1 MNDTLKEYVTI
12 TIAVCISVLVAL
24 ASAQGSLISGE
35 YPVLFICLFIAF
47 IIQWIV
53 FIPSFYFS
61 TERFY
66 DLTGSITY
74 MIVIV
79 TALYHKS
86 EFIGSR
92 SDLRSLLIAG
102 FVIIWALRLGSFL
115 FLRVL
120 KDKEDR
126 RFSEWKK
133 NFHQFLRVWTL
144 QGLWVFLTSVAA
156 VTAITSRKIIE
167 PDLFLYIGSFLWVFG
182 FLFESIADYQ
192 KRKFRSENKN
202 KFIQS
207 GLWSVSRHPNYFGE
221 IVLWF
226 GIGDVPAVLTAFL
239 ISFFPIVVNVAT
251 GLATIEPE
259 LEDVLRALGA
269 NRYQIMTKVGIPR
282 SLPYFFGSLKI
293 AITLAFVG
301 SVISETVAANSGI
314 GHMMLTA
321 QSNFEVPLVFAG
333 LVALAIEGIG
343 MYAIMALIEK
353 KFTFW
358 AHRSQFGS

>member
-12 TIAVCISVLVAL
+12 TVAVCISVLVAL

-53 FIPSFYFS
+53 FLPSFYFS

-226 GIGDVPAVLTAFL
+226 GIALIAFPTLVGSQYISL
-239 ISFFPIVVNVAT
+239 ISPVFVYLLLTRVSGVHILEKHADDTWGKKKDYKAYKEKTPVLFP
-251 GLATIEPE
+251 
-259 LEDVLRALGA
+259 
-269 NRYQIMTKVGIPR
+269 
-282 SLPYFFGSLKI
+282 KI
-293 AITLAFVG
+293 F
-301 SVISETVAANSGI
+301 
-314 GHMMLTA
+314 
-321 QSNFEVPLVFAG
+321 
-333 LVALAIEGIG
+333 
-343 MYAIMALIEK
+343 K
-353 KFTFW
+353 
-358 AHRSQFGS
+358 

>member
-12 TIAVCISVLVAL
+12 TVAVCISVLVAL

-221 IVLWF
+221 IVLWL
-226 GIGDVPAVLTAFL
+226 GIALIAFPTLAGPQYVSL
-239 ISFFPIVVNVAT
+239 ISPI
-251 GLATIEPE
+251 
-259 LEDVLRALGA
+259 
-269 NRYQIMTKVGIPR
+269 
-282 SLPYFFGSLKI
+282 
-293 AITLAFVG
+293 FVYILLTR
-301 SVISETVAANSGI
+301 VSGI
-314 GHMMLTA
+314 HIL
-321 QSNFEVPLVFAG
+321 
-333 LVALAIEGIG
+333 
-343 MYAIMALIEK
+343 EK
-353 KFTFW
+353 HADDTWGKKKDYKAYKEKTPVLFPKIFK
-358 AHRSQFGS
+358 

>member
-207 GLWSVSRHPNYFGE
+207 GLWSLSRHPNYFGE

-226 GIGDVPAVLTAFL
+226 GIALIAFPTLVGPQYVSL
-239 ISFFPIVVNVAT
+239 ISPLFVYLLLTRVSGVHILEKHADDAWGKKKDYKAYKEKTPVLFP
-251 GLATIEPE
+251 
-259 LEDVLRALGA
+259 
-269 NRYQIMTKVGIPR
+269 
-282 SLPYFFGSLKI
+282 KI
-293 AITLAFVG
+293 F
-301 SVISETVAANSGI
+301 
-314 GHMMLTA
+314 
-321 QSNFEVPLVFAG
+321 
-333 LVALAIEGIG
+333 
-343 MYAIMALIEK
+343 K
-353 KFTFW
+353 
-358 AHRSQFGS
+358 

>member
-12 TIAVCISVLVAL
+12 TVAVCISVLVAL

-226 GIGDVPAVLTAFL
+226 GIAL
-239 ISFFPIVVNVAT
+239 ISFPTLVGPQYVSLISPLFVYLLLTRVSGVHILEKHADDTWGKKKDYKAYKEKTPVLFP
-251 GLATIEPE
+251 
-259 LEDVLRALGA
+259 
-269 NRYQIMTKVGIPR
+269 
-282 SLPYFFGSLKI
+282 KI
-293 AITLAFVG
+293 F
-301 SVISETVAANSGI
+301 
-314 GHMMLTA
+314 
-321 QSNFEVPLVFAG
+321 
-333 LVALAIEGIG
+333 
-343 MYAIMALIEK
+343 K
-353 KFTFW
+353 
-358 AHRSQFGS
+358 

>member
-92 SDLRSLLIAG
+92 SDIRSLLIAG

-221 IVLWF
+221 IVLWL
-226 GIGDVPAVLTAFL
+226 GIAFIAFPTLSSTQYVSL
-239 ISFFPIVVNVAT
+239 ISPV
-251 GLATIEPE
+251 
-259 LEDVLRALGA
+259 
-269 NRYQIMTKVGIPR
+269 
-282 SLPYFFGSLKI
+282 
-293 AITLAFVG
+293 FVYLLLTR
-301 SVISETVAANSGI
+301 VSGI
-314 GHMMLTA
+314 HIL
-321 QSNFEVPLVFAG
+321 EK
-333 LVALAIEGIG
+333 
-343 MYAIMALIEK
+343 YADDTWGKKKDYKVYKEK
-353 KFTFW
+353 TPVLFPKILK
-358 AHRSQFGS
+358 

>member
-12 TIAVCISVLVAL
+12 TVAVCISVLVAL

-35 YPVLFICLFIAF
+35 YPVLFISLFIAF

-226 GIGDVPAVLTAFL
+226 GIALIAFPTLVGPQYVSL
-239 ISFFPIVVNVAT
+239 ISPLFVYLLLTRVSGVHILEKHADDTWGKKKDYKAYKEKTPVLFP
-251 GLATIEPE
+251 
-259 LEDVLRALGA
+259 
-269 NRYQIMTKVGIPR
+269 
-282 SLPYFFGSLKI
+282 KI
-293 AITLAFVG
+293 F
-301 SVISETVAANSGI
+301 
-314 GHMMLTA
+314 
-321 QSNFEVPLVFAG
+321 
-333 LVALAIEGIG
+333 
-343 MYAIMALIEK
+343 K
-353 KFTFW
+353 
-358 AHRSQFGS
+358 

>member
-1 MNDTLKEYVTI
+1 MNNTLKEYVTI
-12 TIAVCISVLVAL
+12 TVAVCISALVAL
-24 ASAQGSLISGE
+24 ASAQGSLITGE

-47 IIQWIV
+47 IIQWLV
-53 FIPSFYFS
+53 FLPSFYFS

-102 FVIIWALRLGSFL
+102 YVIIWALRLGSFL

-144 QGLWVFLTSVAA
+144 QGVWVFLTSVAA

-207 GLWSVSRHPNYFGE
+207 GLWSLSRHPNYFGE
-221 IVLWF
+221 IVLWL
-226 GIGDVPAVLTAFL
+226 GIALIAFPTLVGPQFVSL
-239 ISFFPIVVNVAT
+239 ISPVFVYLLLTRVSGVHILEKHADDTWGKNKDYKAYKEQTPVLFP
-251 GLATIEPE
+251 
-259 LEDVLRALGA
+259 
-269 NRYQIMTKVGIPR
+269 
-282 SLPYFFGSLKI
+282 KI
-293 AITLAFVG
+293 F
-301 SVISETVAANSGI
+301 
-314 GHMMLTA
+314 
-321 QSNFEVPLVFAG
+321 
-333 LVALAIEGIG
+333 
-343 MYAIMALIEK
+343 K
-353 KFTFW
+353 
-358 AHRSQFGS
+358 

>member
-12 TIAVCISVLVAL
+12 TVAVCISVLVAL

-144 QGLWVFLTSVAA
+144 QCLWVFLTSVAA

-226 GIGDVPAVLTAFL
+226 GIALIAFPTLVGSQYVSL
-239 ISFFPIVVNVAT
+239 ISPLFVYLLLTRVSGVHILEKHADDTWGKKKDYKAYKEKTPVLFP
-251 GLATIEPE
+251 
-259 LEDVLRALGA
+259 
-269 NRYQIMTKVGIPR
+269 
-282 SLPYFFGSLKI
+282 KI
-293 AITLAFVG
+293 F
-301 SVISETVAANSGI
+301 
-314 GHMMLTA
+314 
-321 QSNFEVPLVFAG
+321 
-333 LVALAIEGIG
+333 
-343 MYAIMALIEK
+343 K
-353 KFTFW
+353 
-358 AHRSQFGS
+358 

>member
-1 MNDTLKEYVTI
+1 MNDTLKEYVTV

-24 ASAQGSLISGE
+24 ACAQGSLITGE
-35 YPVLFICLFIAF
+35 YPVLFICLSIAF
-47 IIQWIV
+47 SIQWIV
-53 FIPSFYFS
+53 FLPSFYFS

-74 MIVIV
+74 MIVII

-192 KRKFRSENKN
+192 KRKFRSENRN

-207 GLWSVSRHPNYFGE
+207 GLWSLSRHPNYFGE
-221 IVLWF
+221 IVLWL
-226 GIGDVPAVLTAFL
+226 GIALIALPTLVGSQYISL
-239 ISFFPIVVNVAT
+239 ISPVFVYLLLTRVSGVHILEKHADDTWGKKKDYKAYKEKTPVLFP
-251 GLATIEPE
+251 
-259 LEDVLRALGA
+259 
-269 NRYQIMTKVGIPR
+269 
-282 SLPYFFGSLKI
+282 KI
-293 AITLAFVG
+293 F
-301 SVISETVAANSGI
+301 
-314 GHMMLTA
+314 
-321 QSNFEVPLVFAG
+321 
-333 LVALAIEGIG
+333 
-343 MYAIMALIEK
+343 K
-353 KFTFW
+353 
-358 AHRSQFGS
+358 

>member
-1 MNDTLKEYVTI
+1 MNDALKEYVTI
-12 TIAVCISVLVAL
+12 TIALCISVFVAL
-24 ASAQGSLISGE
+24 ASAQGSLITGE
-35 YPVLFICLFIAF
+35 YPVLFICLFMAF
-47 IIQWIV
+47 TIQWIV
-53 FIPSFYFS
+53 FLPSFYFS

-74 MIVIV
+74 MIVII
-79 TALYHKS
+79 TALYYKS

-102 FVIIWALRLGSFL
+102 FIIVWALRLGSFL

-156 VTAITSRKIIE
+156 VTAISSREIIE
-167 PDLFLYIGSFLWVFG
+167 PDLFLYIGSFLWGFG
-182 FLFESIADYQ
+182 FLFESVADYQ

-207 GLWSVSRHPNYFGE
+207 GLWSLSRHPNYFGE

-226 GIGDVPAVLTAFL
+226 GIALIAFPTLVGVQYVSL
-239 ISFFPIVVNVAT
+239 ISPI
-251 GLATIEPE
+251 
-259 LEDVLRALGA
+259 
-269 NRYQIMTKVGIPR
+269 
-282 SLPYFFGSLKI
+282 
-293 AITLAFVG
+293 FVYLLLTR
-301 SVISETVAANSGI
+301 VSGI
-314 GHMMLTA
+314 HIL
-321 QSNFEVPLVFAG
+321 
-333 LVALAIEGIG
+333 
-343 MYAIMALIEK
+343 EK
-353 KFTFW
+353 HADDTWGKKKDYKVYKEKTPVLFPKIFK
-358 AHRSQFGS
+358 

>member
-12 TIAVCISVLVAL
+12 TVAVCISVLVAL

-133 NFHQFLRVWTL
+133 NFHQFLRVWTI
-144 QGLWVFLTSVAA
+144 QGLWGFLTSVAA

-207 GLWSVSRHPNYFGE
+207 GLWSLSKHPNYFGE

-226 GIGDVPAVLTAFL
+226 GIALIAFPTLVGPQYVSL
-239 ISFFPIVVNVAT
+239 ISPLFVYLLLTRVSGVHILEKHADDTWGKKKDYMAYKEKTPVLFP
-251 GLATIEPE
+251 
-259 LEDVLRALGA
+259 
-269 NRYQIMTKVGIPR
+269 
-282 SLPYFFGSLKI
+282 KI
-293 AITLAFVG
+293 F
-301 SVISETVAANSGI
+301 
-314 GHMMLTA
+314 
-321 QSNFEVPLVFAG
+321 
-333 LVALAIEGIG
+333 
-343 MYAIMALIEK
+343 K
-353 KFTFW
+353 
-358 AHRSQFGS
+358 

>member
-12 TIAVCISVLVAL
+12 TVAVCISVLVAL

-226 GIGDVPAVLTAFL
+226 GIALIAFPTLVGSQYISL
-239 ISFFPIVVNVAT
+239 ISPVFVYLLLTRVSGVHILEKHADDTWGKKKDYKAYKEKTPVLFP
-251 GLATIEPE
+251 
-259 LEDVLRALGA
+259 
-269 NRYQIMTKVGIPR
+269 
-282 SLPYFFGSLKI
+282 KI
-293 AITLAFVG
+293 F
-301 SVISETVAANSGI
+301 
-314 GHMMLTA
+314 
-321 QSNFEVPLVFAG
+321 
-333 LVALAIEGIG
+333 
-343 MYAIMALIEK
+343 K
-353 KFTFW
+353 
-358 AHRSQFGS
+358 

>member
-24 ASAQGSLISGE
+24 ASSQGSLISGE
-35 YPVLFICLFIAF
+35 YPVLFICLFIAY

-53 FIPSFYFS
+53 FLPSFYFS

-74 MIVIV
+74 MIVIL

-156 VTAITSRKIIE
+156 LTAITSRKIIE

-226 GIGDVPAVLTAFL
+226 GIALIAFPTLVGPQYVSL
-239 ISFFPIVVNVAT
+239 ISPLFVYLLLTRVSGVHILEKHADDTWGKKKDYKAYKEKTPVLFP
-251 GLATIEPE
+251 
-259 LEDVLRALGA
+259 
-269 NRYQIMTKVGIPR
+269 
-282 SLPYFFGSLKI
+282 KI
-293 AITLAFVG
+293 F
-301 SVISETVAANSGI
+301 
-314 GHMMLTA
+314 
-321 QSNFEVPLVFAG
+321 
-333 LVALAIEGIG
+333 
-343 MYAIMALIEK
+343 K
-353 KFTFW
+353 
-358 AHRSQFGS
+358 

>member
-12 TIAVCISVLVAL
+12 TVAVCISVLVAL

-156 VTAITSRKIIE
+156 LTAITSRKIIE

-226 GIGDVPAVLTAFL
+226 GIALIAFPTLVGPQYVSL
-239 ISFFPIVVNVAT
+239 ISPLFVYLLLTRVSGVHILEKHADDTWGKKKDYKAYKEKTPVLFP
-251 GLATIEPE
+251 
-259 LEDVLRALGA
+259 
-269 NRYQIMTKVGIPR
+269 
-282 SLPYFFGSLKI
+282 KI
-293 AITLAFVG
+293 F
-301 SVISETVAANSGI
+301 
-314 GHMMLTA
+314 
-321 QSNFEVPLVFAG
+321 
-333 LVALAIEGIG
+333 
-343 MYAIMALIEK
+343 K
-353 KFTFW
+353 
-358 AHRSQFGS
+358 

>member
-12 TIAVCISVLVAL
+12 TVAVCISVLVAL

-207 GLWSVSRHPNYFGE
+207 GLWSISRHPNYFGE

-226 GIGDVPAVLTAFL
+226 GIALIAFPTLVGSQYISL
-239 ISFFPIVVNVAT
+239 ISPVFVYLLLTRVSGVHILEKHADDTWGKNKDYKDYKEKTPVLFP
-251 GLATIEPE
+251 
-259 LEDVLRALGA
+259 
-269 NRYQIMTKVGIPR
+269 
-282 SLPYFFGSLKI
+282 KI
-293 AITLAFVG
+293 F
-301 SVISETVAANSGI
+301 
-314 GHMMLTA
+314 
-321 QSNFEVPLVFAG
+321 
-333 LVALAIEGIG
+333 
-343 MYAIMALIEK
+343 K
-353 KFTFW
+353 
-358 AHRSQFGS
+358 

>member
-24 ASAQGSLISGE
+24 ASAQGGLISGE

-53 FIPSFYFS
+53 FLPSFYFS

-74 MIVIV
+74 VIVIV

-167 PDLFLYIGSFLWVFG
+167 PDLFLYIGSSLWLFG

-192 KRKFRSENKN
+192 KRKFRLENKN

-207 GLWSVSRHPNYFGE
+207 GLWSISRHPNYLGE
-221 IVLWF
+221 IVLWL
-226 GIGDVPAVLTAFL
+226 GIALVAFPTLAGSQFVSL
-239 ISFFPIVVNVAT
+239 ISPV
-251 GLATIEPE
+251 
-259 LEDVLRALGA
+259 
-269 NRYQIMTKVGIPR
+269 
-282 SLPYFFGSLKI
+282 
-293 AITLAFVG
+293 FVYLLLTR
-301 SVISETVAANSGI
+301 VSGI
-314 GHMMLTA
+314 HIL
-321 QSNFEVPLVFAG
+321 
-333 LVALAIEGIG
+333 
-343 MYAIMALIEK
+343 EK
-353 KFTFW
+353 HADDTWGKKKDYKAYKEKTPVLFPKIFK
-358 AHRSQFGS
+358 

>member
-12 TIAVCISVLVAL
+12 TVAVCISVLVAL

-53 FIPSFYFS
+53 FLPSFYFS

-226 GIGDVPAVLTAFL
+226 GIALIAFPTLVGSQYVSL
-239 ISFFPIVVNVAT
+239 ISPLFVYLLLTRVSGVHILEKHADDTWGKKKDYRVYKEKTPVLFP
-251 GLATIEPE
+251 
-259 LEDVLRALGA
+259 
-269 NRYQIMTKVGIPR
+269 
-282 SLPYFFGSLKI
+282 KI
-293 AITLAFVG
+293 F
-301 SVISETVAANSGI
+301 
-314 GHMMLTA
+314 
-321 QSNFEVPLVFAG
+321 
-333 LVALAIEGIG
+333 
-343 MYAIMALIEK
+343 K
-353 KFTFW
+353 
-358 AHRSQFGS
+358 